1 MGTTQVYVTIHGHFY
16 QPPRENPYLEAI
28 ERQEGADPFHD
39 WNERIFHEC
48 YRPNAFA
55 RVVSDSGEILDII
68 NNFEYLSFNI
78 GPTLFNWLERYD
90 LETYQRI
97 IEADR
102 RSCQRLNG
110 HGNAIAQV
118 YNHIIMPLASTRD
131 KFTQVRWA
139 KQDFISRFG
148 REPEGIWLAETAID
162 YETLAV
168 LVAEGFKFTII
179 APSQAQRCRPLGG
192 GDWLEVGGGQIDPT
206 RPYRCRIP
214 DEILPE
220 WGKNREI
227 AIFVY
232 DGPISGDMGFGEVLN
247 SSHNLV
253 GRLGMA
259 VQPGRNQLVA
269 VATDGETF
277 GHHKKW
283 AERTIAYALTRDIP
297 QRGWQVTNFAHYL
310 SLYPPTWEVMI
321 KPRTAWS
328 CAHGIERWRSDC
340 GCGGGG
346 SWHQKWRAPLRQS
359 LDWLAQQLDAL
370 YEEWAGE
377 WLADPWEARDAY
389 IQVIRER
396 TQEGSQR
403 FLASQQRYPLTV
415 EEQVDVL
422 RLLEMQRY
430 RLFMFTS
437 CGWFFD
443 ELSRPEGVQI
453 LRYAARAM
461 ELAQEVTGQ
470 DWEPE
475 FRKRLALAPS
485 NIPQYVNGEAVYQQ
499 RVETARVTMPQVAA
513 HYGISS
519 LYTQYPR
526 QQQIYCYNI
535 EQQDYQIHRLGTL
548 TLAVG
553 ELVITS
559 VITWEQKHLIMAVL
573 HLGGWDFHCCL
584 QEFSQRKAYQHLRE
598 QLLAVFQAGS
608 GAQTVLAMG
617 RLFEGQP
624 SYGLQDIFSQERQR
638 IIGLLAQN
646 TLTRLDQLYSQV
658 YRENYGVIM
667 AFRRDH
673 LPVPQELQVA
683 AAITLSQRVMFLLQR
698 LELETSNPLHDG
710 SPNGTVYI
718 HELHSLTQEVKQVG
732 VRLDIQAGRQIIE
745 RLLLTWLEE
754 LLTRLPEHLLG
765 IGVQRWQKLL
775 RLAELLHLHPQME
788 RIQERYFASCCQ
800 GQLRTELLALAP
812 LVRVAPPSCSTEPW
826 LKPRTI
832 VAPYLLPTVDAPGAT
847 VPTRPPAGDALP
859 DNA

>member
-1 MGTTQVYVTIHGHFY
+1 MGPTEVYVTIHGHFY

-28 ERQEGADPFHD
+28 ERQEGAAPFHD

-55 RVVSDSGEILDII
+55 RVLSDDGDVIDIV

-78 GPTLFNWLERYD
+78 GPTLFSWLERYD

-97 IEADR
+97 LEADR
-102 RSCQRLNG
+102 RSCERLNG

-139 KQDFISRFG
+139 KADFFARFG
-148 REPEGIWLAETAID
+148 RWPEGIWLAETAID

-179 APSQAQRCRPLGG
+179 APSQAQRCRPLAGG
-192 GDWLEVGGGQIDPT
+192 EWLEVGGGQIDPT
-206 RPYRCRIP
+206 RPYLCRIP
-214 DEILPE
+214 DEVLPE
-220 WGKNREI
+220 YGRQRSI

-232 DGPISGDMGFGEVLN
+232 DGPISGDMGFGDVLC
-247 SSHNLV
+247 SSQTLV

-259 VQPGRNQLVA
+259 VQPGRTQLIA

-277 GHHKKW
+277 GHHKKG
-283 AERTIAYALTRDIP
+283 AEKTIAYALTREIP
-297 QRGWQVTNFAHYL
+297 RRGWKVTNFAHYL
-310 SLYPPTWEVMI
+310 SLHPPEWEIVI

-328 CAHGIERWRSDC
+328 CAHGVERWRSDC

-346 SWHQKWRAPLRQS
+346 GWHQKWRLPLRQS

-370 YEEWAGE
+370 YEEWAGD
-377 WLADPWEARDAY
+377 WLVNPWQARDEY

-396 TQEGSQR
+396 TREQTQA
-403 FLASQQRYPLTV
+403 FLARHQRYPLTP

-430 RLFMFTS
+430 RLLMFTS

-453 LRYAARAM
+453 LRYADRAITWAR
-461 ELAQEVTGQ
+461 EVTGQ
-470 DWEPE
+470 DLEPE

-485 NIPQYVNGEAVYQQ
+485 NLPQYVNGEVVYQQ
-499 RVETARVTMPQVAA
+499 RVETARVTMAQVAA

-519 LYTQYPR
+519 LYTTYPR
-526 QQQIYCYNI
+526 QEQLYCYRI
-535 EQQDYQIHRLGTL
+535 DQKDYQIYRLGTL

-553 ELVITS
+553 EVTITS
-559 VITWEQKHLIMAVL
+559 VITWERQHLVLAVL

-584 QEFSQRKAYQHLRE
+584 QLYKGRKAYQQLRD
-598 QLLAVFQAGS
+598 QLVQVFHQGS
-608 GAQTVLAMG
+608 GAQTVLAMA
-617 RLFEGQP
+617 RLFNGGAC
-624 SYGLQDIFSQERQR
+624 YGLRDVFSEERQR
-638 IIGLLAQN
+638 IITFLAQT
-646 TLTRLDQLYSQV
+646 TLTHLDQLYSQV
-658 YRENYGVIM
+658 YRENYGVVM

-683 AAITLSQRVMFLLQR
+683 AAISLSQRAMMLLRQ
-698 LELETSNPLHDG
+698 LELETSNPLQD
-710 SPNGTVYI
+710 SPPNGLAYLQ
-718 HELHSLTQEVKQVG
+718 ELHSLAQEVDQVG
-732 VRLDIQAGRQIIE
+732 VRLEIPEGRQIIE
-745 RLLLTWLEE
+745 RLLLTWLEG
-754 LLTRLPEHLLG
+754 LLSHGPAA
-765 IGVQRWQKLL
+765 LL
-775 RLAELLHLHPQME
+775 RLGIQRWRHLFQWAQQLNLHLQLD
-788 RIQERYFASCCQ
+788 RIQERYFAWAVQ
-800 GQLRTELLALAP
+800 GKLAPDLLELAP
-812 LVRVAPPSCSTEPW
+812 LIKVAPPSCSTEPW
-826 LKPRTI
+826 LKPLISAGR
-832 VAPYLLPTVDAPGAT
+832 LLPPTTDGPAAIAAT
-847 VPTRPPAGDALP
+847 PPPAGDAEP
-859 DNA
+859 NRP

>member
-1 MGTTQVYVTIHGHFY
+1 MGTTQVYVTVHGHFY

-28 ERQEGADPFHD
+28 ERQEGASPFHD
-39 WNERIFHEC
+39 WNERIFYEC

-55 RVVSDSGEILDII
+55 RVLSDAGEVVDIV

-78 GPTLFNWLERYD
+78 GPTLLQWLERYD

-102 RSCQRLNG
+102 RSCERLNG

-139 KQDFISRFG
+139 KQDFMARFG
-148 REPEGIWLAETAID
+148 RAPEGIWLAETAID

-179 APSQAQRCRPLGG
+179 APSQVQRCRPLGAQE
-192 GDWLEVGGGQIDPT
+192 WYEVGGGQIDPT
-206 RPYRCRIP
+206 RPYLCRIP
-214 DEILPE
+214 DDVLPE
-220 WGKNREI
+220 WGSQRQI

-232 DGPISGDMGFGEVLN
+232 DGPISGDMGFGDVLH
-247 SSHNLV
+247 SSHTFV

-259 VQPGRNQLVA
+259 VQPGRTQLIA

-277 GHHKKW
+277 GHHKKG
-283 AERTIAYALTRDIP
+283 AEKTIAYALTRAIP

-310 SLYPPTWEVMI
+310 SLYPPTWELVI

-328 CAHGIERWRSDC
+328 CAHGLERWQSDC

-346 SWHQKWRAPLRQS
+346 GWHQKWRAPLRQS
-359 LDWLAQQLDAL
+359 LDWLAQQLDLL
-370 YEEWAGE
+370 YEEWGGE
-377 WLADPWEARDAY
+377 WLVDPWGARDAY
-389 IQVIRER
+389 IDVIRER
-396 TQEGSQR
+396 TQERSQR
-403 FLASQQRYPLTV
+403 FLAQQQRYPLTPT
-415 EEQVDVL
+415 EQVDVL
-422 RLLEMQRY
+422 RLLEMQRH
-430 RLFMFTS
+430 RLLMFTS
-437 CGWFFD
+437 CGWFFE

-453 LRYAARAM
+453 LRYAARAI
-461 ELAQEVTGQ
+461 ELAREVTGQ
-470 DWEPE
+470 DLEPE

-485 NIPQYVNGEAVYQQ
+485 NLPQYVNGEMVYQQ

-535 EQQDYQIHRLGTL
+535 EQQDYHIHRLGTL
-548 TLAVG
+548 TLAFG
-553 ELVITS
+553 ELTITS
-559 VITWEQKHLIMAVL
+559 IITWEQKHLVIAVL

-584 QEFSQRKAYQHLRE
+584 QEFTQRKTYQQMRD
-598 QLLAVFQAGS
+598 QLLAVFQQGS
-608 GAQTVLAMG
+608 GAQTVLAMQ
-617 RLFEGQP
+617 RLFGSGP
-624 SYGLQDIFSQERQR
+624 CYGLADIFGQERQH

-646 TLTRLDQLYSQV
+646 TLTQLDQLYSQV

-683 AAITLSQRVMFLLQR
+683 AAITLGQRVMSLLRR
-698 LELETSNPLHDG
+698 LELETSNPLAD
-710 SPNGTVYI
+710 SPPNGMVYI
-718 HELHSLTQEVKQVG
+718 HELYSLTQEVHQVG
-732 VRLDIQAGRQIIE
+732 VQLDIPEGRQIVE

-754 LLTRLPEHLLG
+754 LLTRLPEPLVPK
-765 IGVQRWQKLL
+765 GVQRWQKLFQ
-775 RLAELLHLHPQME
+775 LAEWLHLRPSLD
-788 RIQERYFASCCQ
+788 RLQERYFAACCQ
-800 GQLRTELLALAP
+800 GNLRAELLELAS
-812 LVRVAPPSCSTEPW
+812 LLRVAPPACSTEPW
-826 LKPRTI
+826 LKPPTTA
-832 VAPYLLPTVDAPGAT
+832 VPALLPTTDAPGAN
-847 VPTRPPAGDALP
+847 VPVPDPAADDAPNRP
-859 DNA
+859 